1 MIYLLNLLDP
11 SILSII
17 QARPANCHKGNFG
30 RVCCIGGNIHY
41 GGAIIMTTQ
50 ACIHAGAG
58 LTTVIT
64 DNINRTAIL
73 SRIPEAMVIDWKNL
87 IEVEKRCLEADVII
101 IGPGLDTD
109 PHARTILESVISNQT
124 EKQWLVIDGSALT
137 ILSEIQ
143 LRFNYPHQIVLTP
156 HQMEWQRLSQ
166 ILIEEQIPAKNLFV
180 QQQLQTFVVLKS
192 HQTEIYL
199 PNGEIYQNPLGNP
212 GMAIGGTGDTLAGI
226 IGAFIA
232 QFANKTQAILAAVYL
247 HSLIAD
253 QIAKEQYIVL
263 PTQLIQQIPYWMHYF
278 SKNNHP

>member
-1 MIYLLNLLDP
+1 MDLLKKLEQTV
-11 SILSII
+11 LSII
-17 QARPANCHKGNFG
+17 KPRPANCHKGDFG

-73 SRIPEAMVIDWKNL
+73 SRIPEAMVIDWKNI
-87 IEVEKRCLEADVII
+87 IEVEKRYLNADVII

-109 PHARTILESVISNQT
+109 PHARTILESVITHQQKN
-124 EKQWLVIDGSALT
+124 QWLVIDGSALT
-137 ILSEIQ
+137 ILAEIK
-143 LRFNYPHQIVLTP
+143 LTFNYPNQVVLTP

-166 ILIEEQIPAKNLFV
+166 ILIEEQLPAKNLFV
-180 QQQLQTFVVLKS
+180 QQQLKTFVVLKS

-226 IGAFIA
+226 IGAFLA
-232 QFANKTQAILAAVYL
+232 QFSNKTQAILAAVYL
-247 HSLIAD
+247 HSYIAD
-253 QIAKEQYIVL
+253 QIAKEQYVVL
-263 PTQLIQQIPYWMHYF
+263 PTQLIKQIPYWMHYF
-278 SKNNHP
+278 SKNNII

>member
-1 MIYLLNLLDP
+1 MIVLLKKLDQTV
-11 SILSII
+11 LSII
-17 QARPANCHKGNFG
+17 QPRPANCHKGNFG

-73 SRIPEAMVIDWKNL
+73 SRIPEAMVIDWKNI
-87 IEVEKRCLEADVII
+87 IEVEKRYLNADVII

-109 PHARTILESVISNQT
+109 PHARTILESVITHQQKN
-124 EKQWLVIDGSALT
+124 QWLVIDGSALT
-137 ILSEIQ
+137 ILAEIK
-143 LRFNYPHQIVLTP
+143 LTFNYPNQVVLTP

-166 ILIEEQIPAKNLFV
+166 ILIEEQLPAKNLFV
-180 QQQLQTFVVLKS
+180 QQQLKTFVVLKS

-226 IGAFIA
+226 IGAFLA
-232 QFANKTQAILAAVYL
+232 QFNNKTQAILAAVYL
-247 HSLIAD
+247 HSYIAD
-253 QIAKEQYIVL
+253 QIAKEQYVVL

-278 SKNNHP
+278 SKNNHQ